1 MNELQVFENP
11 DFGQVRTV
19 TKDGEPWFVAADV
32 CRALEHSNV
41 TVALDR
47 LDDDEKAKFSLG
59 LRGGDT
65 GCVNEPGLYS
75 LVLGSRKPEAKNFK
89 RWITH
94 EVIPSIRKTGGY
106 LTPQKVEEVL
116 MNPDTIIQL
125 ATQLKKSREKV
136 LHLEAQTKEDAPK
149 VLFATSVECSNSEI
163 LVGDLAKILK
173 QNGADF
179 GQKRLFERLRRDGYL
194 ISRKGSDWNM
204 PTQKSMEL
212 GLMRIKESAVTQ
224 ADGHVIVN
232 KTTKITGKGQI
243 YFVNRYVGSN

>member
-1 MNELQVFENP
+1 MNEILVIHDDTSPQYPINGRELHEQLGVETPYHKWFPRMCEYGFEANKDFLTEDKNVRRADGTLMPQTQSDHMLTLSMAKEICMIQRSDIGRQIRRYLIEVENAWNTPEQVMS
-11 DFGQVRTV
+11 
-19 TKDGEPWFVAADV
+19 
-32 CRALEHSNV
+32 RALRI
-41 TVALDR
+41 A
-47 LDDDEKAKFSLG
+47 DETIGK
-59 LRGGDT
+59 LRG
-65 GCVNEPGLYS
+65 
-75 LVLGSRKPEAKNFK
+75 R
-89 RWITH
+89 
-94 EVIPSIRKTGGY
+94 
-106 LTPQKVEEVL
+106 
-116 MNPDTIIQL
+116 
-125 ATQLKKSREKV
+125 V

>member
-1 MNELQVFENP
+1 MNEILVIHDDTSPQYPINGRELHEQLGVETKYKDWFPRMCEYGFTEGVDFNSLKNERVQIEGTRQVKREVTDHMLTLSMAKEICMIQRSDIGRQIRRYLIEVENAWNTP
-11 DFGQVRTV
+11 EQVMS
-19 TKDGEPWFVAADV
+19 
-32 CRALEHSNV
+32 RALRI
-41 TVALDR
+41 A
-47 LDDDEKAKFSLG
+47 DETIGK
-59 LRGGDT
+59 LRG
-65 GCVNEPGLYS
+65 
-75 LVLGSRKPEAKNFK
+75 R
-89 RWITH
+89 
-94 EVIPSIRKTGGY
+94 
-106 LTPQKVEEVL
+106 
-116 MNPDTIIQL
+116 
-125 ATQLKKSREKV
+125 V

-204 PTQKSMEL
+204 PTQKSMDL